1 MVIFEDNE
9 LEIAIATY
17 NRRVFVE
24 EWLRLCYE
32 DVIKRNI
39 SLSIYDS
46 STNTETEDFIKEF
59 NKDHKRIK
67 YVKAPPETEVGY
79 KPMLPIF
86 DSAAEYLWVSGDSRY
101 TDFAEMDEKV
111 FPLIKSGV
119 DFIALYLG
127 NKKENIEK
135 VFTDKSDFMKESFIS
150 VTCIGCSIYRLEIF
164 NVLKIDGAL
173 MKECDLKYR
182 FNYGFGW
189 LGYFFEAFA
198 RSGSTAA
205 LAKVEI
211 KDIFPQQ
218 KKQAW
223 ASRFYECWVENLI
236 DVTDKL
242 PEVYTTK
249 RKVPKN
255 TWDEM
260 GLDSHA
266 YCKRAR
272 VCGGLSPENFEK
284 YMNNGML
291 ERVTDRIVRI
301 KFYAYAPM
309 WQIKIVSFV
318 RRGISKLFSMIKRIV
333 RIN

>member
-1 MVIFEDNE
+1 MITFEDNE
-9 LEIAIATY
+9 VEIAITTY
-17 NRRVFVE
+17 NRRDFVE

-46 STNTETEDFIKEF
+46 STNTETEDLIKEF
-59 NKDHKRIK
+59 NKDHKKVK

-79 KPMLPIF
+79 KPMLPILE
-86 DSAAEYLWVSGDSRY
+86 SKAKYLWVSGDSWH
-101 TDFAEMDEKV
+101 TDFDEMDEKV
-111 FPLIKSGV
+111 FPLIKGGI

-127 NKKENIEK
+127 NKKENFGK
-135 VFTDKSDFMKESFIS
+135 VFTDKSSFMKESFVS

-164 NVLKIDGAL
+164 NVLKTDET
-173 MKECDLKYR
+173 MMNECDLKYR
-182 FNYGFGW
+182 RNYGFGW
-189 LGYFFEAFA
+189 IGYFFEAFA
-198 RSGSTAA
+198 RSGSAAA

-211 KDIFPQQ
+211 KSIFPKR

-242 PEVYTTK
+242 PECYTTK
-249 RKVPKN
+249 LDIPKN

-260 GLDSHA
+260 ILDSHT

-272 VCGGLSPENFEK
+272 VCGGLSPESFEK
-284 YMNNGML
+284 YVNNGML
-291 ERVTDRIVRI
+291 ERVTDRIERI

-318 RRGISKLFSMIKRIV
+318 RRGISKLFSMIKGIV
-333 RIN
+333 RTN